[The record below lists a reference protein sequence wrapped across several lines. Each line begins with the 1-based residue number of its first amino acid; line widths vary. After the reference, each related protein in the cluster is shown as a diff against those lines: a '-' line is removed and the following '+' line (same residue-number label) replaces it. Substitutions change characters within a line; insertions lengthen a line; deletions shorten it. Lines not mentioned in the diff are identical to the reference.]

1 MGGCSEMNLIRRF
14 VIRAAQ
20 ALAQDPEARAKAS
33 KLFEEDIKPRATDAW
48 KKAQPEIENAKRG
61 IELFVQKVRRA
72 YRKGRDPKS
81 G

>member
-1 MGGCSEMNLIRRF
+1 MSLIRRF

-48 KKAQPEIENAKRG
+48 QKAQPEIENAKRG
-61 IELFVQKVRRA
+61 IKLFAQKVRRA
-72 YRKGRDPKS
+72 YRKGHDPKS